1 MNELYQ
7 MCLFVSVLSLV
18 CCCYK
23 ERYFQ
28 PEQIE
33 PELRVQLNPF
43 NKISFH
49 NEELCFHK
57 EGECIICL
65 EDYDILP
72 LRVLNCFHVFH
83 KKCIDKWL
91 MTSQKLKCPICSYS
105 IL

>member
-23 ERYFQ
+23 ERCVQ
-28 PEQIE
+28 PEPVE

-43 NKISFH
+43 HTVSFH

-65 EDYDILP
+65 EDYDTQP
-72 LRVLNCFHVFH
+72 LRVLKCFHVFH
-83 KKCIDKWL
+83 KK
-91 MTSQKLKCPICSYS
+91 MY
-105 IL
+105 